1 LLEDAAAIE
10 AANFDPSEGTVSRA
24 DARCPVCGQITKAN
38 DTRRLAR
45 EGLMGQRMVAV
56 VFHHPDQFGKRYRL
70 ATPEDEATYAEA
82 KAALQEKLASWP
94 YLESPLPDEEMVSNA
109 RYMLPTNYGMT
120 QWKELFNTRQ
130 QLALVTFLEKIKGSY
145 ERIRADCEGILAH
158 GSTRINTDQEKIREN
173 LCESVSMDVDADELA
188 RAVVGY
194 LAVIL
199 NRSADYNSTIC
210 TWANHG
216 EYVGHTFVRQ
226 ALPMTWDFFE
236 LNPFSNSTGDWN
248 SHTSWVLR
256 YIEANPTLPNAQS
269 HAQKAS
275 ATDLPFPDDHLDAV
289 LTDPPYYDNVP
300 YAALSDFFYVW
311 LKRSVGELFPELFAT
326 PTVPKTDEAIME
338 PTRHE
343 DKDQAKAFFED
354 LLGQSFQEMH
364 RVLRP
369 GGVAVIVY
377 AHKTTAGWET
387 MLNALVDAGLVVT
400 GSWPM
405 HTEMATRLR
414 ATASAALASSIY
426 MVCRKVE
433 RESLGFWNEIQP
445 QIRARVE
452 EKLQQFWDAG
462 IAGGDF
468 FISAIGPGMEH
479 YSRYERVETYAGDPV
494 GVDTLLHFIRTV
506 ATDFL
511 VKRLLRDAASGAIDK
526 EAQFYLTYRWTYLDN
541 GVPYDDA
548 RKIASAEGVDL
559 EQLWGSG
566 GFVYKRGAKIWVRG
580 PQKRGK
586 VEKVRNMVDALHRA
600 CQLWAGG
607 KRADIAQMLGRT
619 GYAQSGAFWQFAQAI
634 AESLLEGSKEK
645 QLLEGLLLGKEGYM
659 RESADIIEE
668 EEQGPEQMRMGLED

>member
-1 LLEDAAAIE
+1 MEDAEAIE
-10 AANFDPSEGTVSRA
+10 AANFDPREGTVSRA

-82 KAALQEKLASWP
+82 EARLAEKLATWP
-94 YLESPLPDEEMVSNA
+94 YLESALPEEVMADDKRNLWVQ
-109 RYMLPTNYGMT
+109 LYGYT
-120 QWKELFNTRQ
+120 TFESLFNTRQ

-145 ERIRADCEGILAH
+145 ERIRADVAAYQ
-158 GSTRINTDQEKIREN
+158 TRMDRLT
-173 LCESVSMDVDADELA
+173 SVDGDALA

-194 LAVIL
+194 VGLL
-199 NRSADYNSTIC
+199 MGKLADYNSSVVSWINSLE
-210 TWANHG
+210 AIRS
-216 EYVGHTFVRQ
+216 TFSRQ
-226 ALPMTWDFFE
+226 AIPMVWDYFE
-236 LNPFSNSTGDWN
+236 VNTFSGSAGDFLGALDWIIRFLETNPALVD
-248 SHTSWVLR
+248 
-256 YIEANPTLPNAQS
+256 AQS
-269 HAQKAS
+269 RAQKAS

-326 PTVPKTDEAIME
+326 PTVPKTGEAIME

-354 LLGQSFQEMH
+354 LLGQAFQEMH

-405 HTEMATRLR
+405 HTERSNRLR
-414 ATASAALASSIY
+414 AVASAALASSIY
-426 MVCRKVE
+426 MICRKVE

-445 QIRARVE
+445 QIRVRVE

-511 VKRLLRDAASGAIDK
+511 VKRLLRDASSGAIDK

-541 GVPYDDA
+541 AVPYDDA

-559 EQLWGSG
+559 AQLWGSG

-580 PQKRGK
+580 PQKRGE

-600 CQLWAGG
+600 CQLWAQG
-607 KRADIAQMLGRT
+607 KRADIAQMLSRT

-659 RESADIIEE
+659 HASADIIAAAEE
-668 EEQGPEQMRMGLED
+668 KDEGPEQIRMGLEE